1 MASTL
6 DTDSGTTDPGP
17 PESEAPAPPKR
28 LSRAL
33 TTYAFLVAV
42 ILGVLLGA
50 GLRFVPATAAASPDD
65 TGAGPASTACAA
77 Q

>member
-6 DTDSGTTDPGP
+6 DTDPGTTAPGP

-33 TTYAFLVAV
+33 KTYAFLVAV
-42 ILGVLLGA
+42 ILGVALGA
-50 GLRFVPATAAASPDD
+50 GLRFVPATAAAPDD
-65 TGAGPASTACAA
+65 SAGPASTACAA